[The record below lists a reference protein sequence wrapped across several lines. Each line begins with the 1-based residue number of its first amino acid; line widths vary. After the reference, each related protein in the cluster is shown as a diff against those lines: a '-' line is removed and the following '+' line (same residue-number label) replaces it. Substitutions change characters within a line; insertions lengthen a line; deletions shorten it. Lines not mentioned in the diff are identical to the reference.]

1 MGIIERRMDRE
12 ARSLLHENEKLLMK
26 VRQRAYSN
34 LTPSFVLVTNRRI
47 IIINNS
53 FWGLYTG
60 YNLMTPTNY
69 NSIAYN
75 QITSVI
81 LIKGN
86 ALCSVA
92 IRLHGYFEK
101 NVSTQSSNEGQIDG
115 LSLHDATRLTNF
127 IDRMIEGHEL
137 KNESILSSMNMN
149 PAPGEYA
156 RLAKET
162 QRHLSAAPVNLE
174 FGEALALVRDNNSKF
189 IWLGSEPAS
198 QLTGM
203 LGIHYGHIIRLPAQ
217 EIMGMD
223 EPALKGFNNCVLV
236 GYDDILPVRLANYL
250 AKVHNLSVYSLK
262 GGIAARLR
270 LSR

>member
-1 MGIIERRMDRE
+1 MGIIERRMDQE
-12 ARSLLHENEKLLMK
+12 ARALLHENEKLLMK
-26 VRQRAYSN
+26 VRQSISSN
-34 LTPSFVLVTNRRI
+34 FTPSFVLVTNRRI

-60 YNLMTPTNY
+60 YNLLTPTNY

-86 ALCSVA
+86 VLCSVA

-101 NVSTQSSNEGQIDG
+101 NVFAQSSNEGQIDG
-115 LSLHDATRLTNF
+115 LLLRDAMQLTNF
-127 IDRMIEGHEL
+127 IDHMIESHEL
-137 KNESILSSMNMN
+137 KNESILSSMNVS
-149 PAPGEYA
+149 PAPDEYS
-156 RLAKET
+156 RLVKET

-174 FGEALALVRDNNSKF
+174 FGEALSVVRENNSKF
-189 IWLGSEPAS
+189 IWLGSEPIS
-198 QLTGM
+198 QLTSM
-203 LGIHYGHIIRLPAQ
+203 LGVHYGHIVRLPAH
-217 EIMGMD
+217 EIMEMD
-223 EPALKGFNNCVLV
+223 EAVLKSFNNCVFV
-236 GYDDILPVRLANYL
+236 GYDDRMPAMLANCL
-250 AKVHNLSVYSLK
+250 AKAYNLSVYSLK

>member
-1 MGIIERRMDRE
+1 MGIVERRMDQE

-26 VRQRAYSN
+26 VKQRAYSN
-34 LTPSFVLVTNRRI
+34 FTPSFVLVTNRRI

-53 FWGLYTG
+53 FWGLYAG
-60 YNLMTPTNY
+60 YNLLTPTNY

-101 NVSTQSSNEGQIDG
+101 NVSAQSSNEGQIDG
-115 LSLHDATRLTNF
+115 LSLHDATQLTNF

-137 KNESILSSMNMN
+137 KNESILSSMNVN
-149 PAPGEYA
+149 PAPEEYS

-174 FGEALALVRDNNSKF
+174 FGEALALIRENNSKF
-189 IWLGSEPAS
+189 IWLGSESAS
-198 QLTGM
+198 QLAGV
-203 LGIHYGHIIRLPAQ
+203 LGIHYGHVVRLPAQ
-217 EIMGMD
+217 DMIEMD
-223 EPALKGFNNCVLV
+223 ESSLRGFDNCVLV
-236 GYDDILPVRLANYL
+236 GYDDKLPVRLANYL
-250 AKVHNLSVYSLK
+250 AKVHNLSIYSLR
-262 GGIAARLR
+262 GGITARLR